1 MANVNGVKIDL
12 GMIFVRSHLGMLPQ
26 LLKHIFQGNLHHQ
39 EWENYQDELHQQ
51 EWTNDQ
57 DELHPQEW
65 TNDTLQYQLLLRQNK
80 ESPKP

>member
-1 MANVNGVKIDL
+1 MANVSGVKINLD
-12 GMIFVRSHLGMLPQ
+12 MIFVRSHLGMLPQ

-39 EWENYQDELHQQ
+39 EWENYQEELHQ
-51 EWTNDQ
+51 
-57 DELHPQEW
+57 QEW